1 MNFENLGLAEE
12 LLKAVASTGYTTP
25 TPVQQRAIPAA
36 IAGRDLLVSSHTGSG
51 KTAAFTLPALN
62 RIVDR
67 RPAPGSGPR
76 VLVLTPTRELAQQV
90 EKAVQ
95 TYGKALRWL
104 NTACLVGGAPMF
116 AQIKQ
121 LQRQCDVVVATPGR
135 LLDHLTRRKIKLSDV
150 EVLILDEADRMLDM
164 GFAEDIDAIVAATP
178 AKRQTLLFSA
188 TLDGVVGSMA
198 TRMTRDAE
206 RIEIEVA
213 QEDRGQIEQRLM
225 FADDLGH
232 KSRLLHALLGED
244 GMNQAVVFTATK
256 RSADELSLAL
266 QEKGISAAAL
276 HGDMHQT
283 QRNRTL
289 DRLRQ
294 GRIGVLVATDVA
306 ARGIDVAGIS
316 HVINFD
322 PPRQAEDYVHR
333 IGRTGRAGRDGIAI
347 TLSGPRETGL
357 IRAIE
362 RFTGD
367 RLAVHTIPGMEPSPR
382 KPAGPRPG
390 GNSGRRFG
398 SGAKPSGSSYGR
410 PGGDARRS
418 GGGFSRDG
426 HPSRS
431 ERTRRGEHG
440 EHPGVAVE
448 AAVGDLAAGEEARQR
463 HVAEH
468 VADQLE
474 LGRRTA
480 EVRATAARAA
490 HIHRA
495 ERDTVAVHQLVA
507 NLARHAAQVGERR
520 RRVAPAEDQPGALL
534 HLVADRHHAGTWIEA
549 DDVAHQHVGTEGGG
563 GDELRVRPRMQPDQG
578 VRQGFG
584 DRLQRHV
591 GRQAEILHHAVE
603 RTATVQCDDEVVP
616 RAAHQPPR
624 PDRLAALGDA
634 RDDADLGGE
643 GHP

>member
-1 MNFENLGLAEE
+1 
-12 LLKAVASTGYTTP
+12 
-25 TPVQQRAIPAA
+25 
-36 IAGRDLLVSSHTGSG
+36 
-51 KTAAFTLPALN
+51 
-62 RIVDR
+62 
-67 RPAPGSGPR
+67 
-76 VLVLTPTRELAQQV
+76 
-90 EKAVQ
+90 
-95 TYGKALRWL
+95 
-104 NTACLVGGAPMF
+104 
-116 AQIKQ
+116 
-121 LQRQCDVVVATPGR
+121 
-135 LLDHLTRRKIKLSDV
+135 
-150 EVLILDEADRMLDM
+150 
-164 GFAEDIDAIVAATP
+164 
-178 AKRQTLLFSA
+178 
-188 TLDGVVGSMA
+188 
-198 TRMTRDAE
+198 
-206 RIEIEVA
+206 
-213 QEDRGQIEQRLM
+213 M

-294 GRIGVLVATDVA
+294 RGIGVLVATDVA

-390 GNSGRRFG
+390 GNSARRFG

-431 ERTRRGEHG
+431 ERSHDDRRSRG
-440 EHPGVAVE
+440 
-448 AAVGDLAAGEEARQR
+448 
-463 HVAEH
+463 
-468 VADQLE
+468 
-474 LGRRTA
+474 
-480 EVRATAARAA
+480 
-490 HIHRA
+490 
-495 ERDTVAVHQLVA
+495 
-507 NLARHAAQVGERR
+507 
-520 RRVAPAEDQPGALL
+520 
-534 HLVADRHHAGTWIEA
+534 
-549 DDVAHQHVGTEGGG
+549 
-563 GDELRVRPRMQPDQG
+563 
-578 VRQGFG
+578 
-584 DRLQRHV
+584 
-591 GRQAEILHHAVE
+591 
-603 RTATVQCDDEVVP
+603 
-616 RAAHQPPR
+616 
-624 PDRLAALGDA
+624 
-634 RDDADLGGE
+634 
-643 GHP
+643 

>member
-1 MNFENLGLAEE
+1 MTFQSLGLAAE
-12 LLKAVASTGYTTP
+12 LLKAVEQTGYTVP
-25 TPVQQRAIPAA
+25 TAVQMQAIPAA
-36 IAGRDLLVSSHTGSG
+36 IAGQDLLVSSHTGSG
-51 KTAAFTLPALN
+51 KTAAFALPALQKLM
-62 RIVDR
+62 DR
-67 RPAPGSGPR
+67 RPASGSGPR

-95 TYGKALRWL
+95 TYGKALRGL

-135 LLDHLTRRKIKLSDV
+135 LLDHLNRRKVKLSDV

-188 TLDGVVGSMA
+188 TLDGVVGNLASRL
-198 TRMTRDAE
+198 TRNPQ

-213 QEDRGQIEQRLM
+213 QQDRGQIEQRLM

-232 KSRLLHALLGED
+232 KGRLLHALLGEE

-256 RSADELSLAL
+256 RSADELSLSL

-367 RLAVHTIPGMEPSPR
+367 RLEVHTIAGMEPSPR
-382 KPAGPRPG
+382 KPSGPRPA
-390 GNSGRRFG
+390 GNGGRRFG
-398 SGAKPSGSSYGR
+398 SGGGSGR
-410 PGGDARRS
+410 PGGDSRRS
-418 GGGFSRDG
+418 AGGFNRDG

-431 ERTRRGEHG
+431 ERSHGDHRSRG
-440 EHPGVAVE
+440 
-448 AAVGDLAAGEEARQR
+448 
-463 HVAEH
+463 
-468 VADQLE
+468 
-474 LGRRTA
+474 
-480 EVRATAARAA
+480 
-490 HIHRA
+490 
-495 ERDTVAVHQLVA
+495 
-507 NLARHAAQVGERR
+507 
-520 RRVAPAEDQPGALL
+520 
-534 HLVADRHHAGTWIEA
+534 
-549 DDVAHQHVGTEGGG
+549 
-563 GDELRVRPRMQPDQG
+563 
-578 VRQGFG
+578 
-584 DRLQRHV
+584 
-591 GRQAEILHHAVE
+591 
-603 RTATVQCDDEVVP
+603 
-616 RAAHQPPR
+616 
-624 PDRLAALGDA
+624 
-634 RDDADLGGE
+634 
-643 GHP
+643 

>member
-1 MNFENLGLAEE
+1 MTFQSLGLAAE
-12 LLKAVASTGYTTP
+12 LLKAVEQTGYTTP
-25 TPVQQRAIPAA
+25 TPVQMQAIPAA
-36 IAGRDLLVSSHTGSG
+36 VAGQDLLVSSHTGSG
-51 KTAAFTLPALN
+51 KTAAFTLPALHK
-62 RIVDR
+62 IIDR

-135 LLDHLTRRKIKLSDV
+135 LLDHLNRRKIKLSDV

-188 TLDGVVGSMA
+188 TLDGVVGNLASRL
-198 TRMTRDAE
+198 TRNPQ

-213 QEDRGQIEQRLM
+213 QQDRGQIEQRLM

-256 RSADELSLAL
+256 RSADELSLSL
-266 QEKGISAAAL
+266 QEKGIAAAAL

-306 ARGIDVAGIS
+306 ARGMDVAGVT
-316 HVINFD
+316 HGINLA
-322 PPRQAEDYVHR
+322 PRQAEDYVHR
-333 IGRTGRAGRDGIAI
+333 IGRAGRAGRDGIAI

-362 RFTGD
+362 RYTGD
-367 RLAVHTIPGMEPSPR
+367 RLEVHTIAGMEPSPR
-382 KPAGPRPG
+382 KPPGPRPA
-390 GNSGRRFG
+390 GNGGRRFG
-398 SGAKPSGSSYGR
+398 NGGGYGR
-410 PGGDARRS
+410 PGGDNRRS
-418 GGGFSRDG
+418 AGGFNRDG

-431 ERTRRGEHG
+431 ERSHGHHRSRG
-440 EHPGVAVE
+440 
-448 AAVGDLAAGEEARQR
+448 
-463 HVAEH
+463 
-468 VADQLE
+468 
-474 LGRRTA
+474 
-480 EVRATAARAA
+480 
-490 HIHRA
+490 
-495 ERDTVAVHQLVA
+495 
-507 NLARHAAQVGERR
+507 
-520 RRVAPAEDQPGALL
+520 
-534 HLVADRHHAGTWIEA
+534 
-549 DDVAHQHVGTEGGG
+549 
-563 GDELRVRPRMQPDQG
+563 
-578 VRQGFG
+578 
-584 DRLQRHV
+584 
-591 GRQAEILHHAVE
+591 
-603 RTATVQCDDEVVP
+603 
-616 RAAHQPPR
+616 
-624 PDRLAALGDA
+624 
-634 RDDADLGGE
+634 
-643 GHP
+643 

>member
-1 MNFENLGLAEE
+1 
-12 LLKAVASTGYTTP
+12 
-25 TPVQQRAIPAA
+25 
-36 IAGRDLLVSSHTGSG
+36 
-51 KTAAFTLPALN
+51 
-62 RIVDR
+62 
-67 RPAPGSGPR
+67 
-76 VLVLTPTRELAQQV
+76 VLTPTRELAQQV

-431 ERTRRGEHG
+431 ERSHDDRRSRG
-440 EHPGVAVE
+440 
-448 AAVGDLAAGEEARQR
+448 
-463 HVAEH
+463 
-468 VADQLE
+468 
-474 LGRRTA
+474 
-480 EVRATAARAA
+480 
-490 HIHRA
+490 
-495 ERDTVAVHQLVA
+495 
-507 NLARHAAQVGERR
+507 
-520 RRVAPAEDQPGALL
+520 
-534 HLVADRHHAGTWIEA
+534 
-549 DDVAHQHVGTEGGG
+549 
-563 GDELRVRPRMQPDQG
+563 
-578 VRQGFG
+578 
-584 DRLQRHV
+584 
-591 GRQAEILHHAVE
+591 
-603 RTATVQCDDEVVP
+603 
-616 RAAHQPPR
+616 
-624 PDRLAALGDA
+624 
-634 RDDADLGGE
+634 
-643 GHP
+643 

>member
-1 MNFENLGLAEE
+1 MTFQSLGLAAE
-12 LLKAVASTGYTTP
+12 LLKAVEQTGYTTP
-25 TPVQQRAIPAA
+25 TPVQMQAIPAA

-51 KTAAFTLPALN
+51 KTAAFTLPALHK
-62 RIVDR
+62 IIDR
-67 RPAPGSGPR
+67 RPAQGSGPR

-198 TRMTRDAE
+198 TRMTRDPQ

-232 KSRLLHALLGED
+232 KSRLLHALLGEE

-256 RSADELSLAL
+256 RSADELSLSL
-266 QEKGISAAAL
+266 QEKGIAAAAL

-322 PPRQAEDYVHR
+322 PPRQAEDWLHR
-333 IGRTGRAGRDGIAI
+333 IGRTRSCRSRRHRDHLVRPARNRPDPCHR
-347 TLSGPRETGL
+347 TL
-357 IRAIE
+357 
-362 RFTGD
+362 
-367 RLAVHTIPGMEPSPR
+367 H
-382 KPAGPRPG
+382 
-390 GNSGRRFG
+390 RR
-398 SGAKPSGSSYGR
+398 PSGSSPPSPAWSPR
-410 PGGDARRS
+410 RASRRARVLLA
-418 GGGFSRDG
+418 
-426 HPSRS
+426 
-431 ERTRRGEHG
+431 TAV
-440 EHPGVAVE
+440 VASAV
-448 AAVGDLAAGEEARQR
+448 AAASA
-463 HVAEH
+463 
-468 VADQLE
+468 
-474 LGRRTA
+474 
-480 EVRATAARAA
+480 VRAVTVVAPVVSAVMVIRRVANAATATVARAA
-490 HIHRA
+490 
-495 ERDTVAVHQLVA
+495 D
-507 NLARHAAQVGERR
+507 
-520 RRVAPAEDQPGALL
+520 RVLTPAGSPAS
-534 HLVADRHHAGTWIEA
+534 
-549 DDVAHQHVGTEGGG
+549 
-563 GDELRVRPRMQPDQG
+563 
-578 VRQGFG
+578 
-584 DRLQRHV
+584 
-591 GRQAEILHHAVE
+591 
-603 RTATVQCDDEVVP
+603 
-616 RAAHQPPR
+616 
-624 PDRLAALGDA
+624 
-634 RDDADLGGE
+634 
-643 GHP
+643 